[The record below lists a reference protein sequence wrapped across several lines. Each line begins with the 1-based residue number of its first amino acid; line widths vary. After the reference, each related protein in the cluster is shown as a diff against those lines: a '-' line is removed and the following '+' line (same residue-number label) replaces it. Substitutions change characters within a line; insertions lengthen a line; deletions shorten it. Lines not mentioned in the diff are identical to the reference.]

1 MIEQL
6 GNVMN
11 LNPAHPTGRY
21 KFFLPCRQA
30 QGSGASIL
38 DLSGNA
44 AHAVFGAGVVDLTG
58 WARNGYFSPQ
68 AAANGMAIVPIG
80 SSSFEIS
87 TQSVIFHA
95 RINKAAPIASE
106 AFAGNAALGSANQ
119 GMYLSL
125 RAQAGGGISKVRP
138 IFRTSNGDFSSIADS
153 SALVADR
160 QLVLSAAPAAGA
172 TSVALASNF
181 AGTTGTYLMKFDN
194 GDIRALGLT
203 NGSTVVTGV
212 AAGVT
217 ALGAAC
223 ATTAIVDANQDY
235 HDIGVA
241 VDLVSASKFVKVYV
255 DGVLSDTHVTNLPTG
270 TTTAA
275 TGFAIGAQSGVTGTS
290 AVAVPIAG
298 VHLLAWTGTMP
309 PNIDLIMARLAGN
322 PFQYLTDRDFW

>member
-6 GNVMN
+6 DNVMN
-11 LNPAHPTGRY
+11 LNPAYPTGRY
-21 KFFLPCRQA
+21 KFFMPGRQA
-30 QGSGASIL
+30 LGSGTNVL

-44 AHAVFGAGVVDLTG
+44 AHAAFGAGVTDLLG

-68 AAANGMAIVPIG
+68 AAANGMAIVPVG
-80 SSSFEIS
+80 SSSFDIG
-87 TQSVIFHA
+87 TQSLIAHV
-95 RINKAAPIASE
+95 RINKAAPAASE
-106 AFAGNAALGSANQ
+106 AIMGNAQIGFPHE

-125 RAQAGGGISKVRP
+125 RASATGGVSKVRP
-138 IFRTSNGDFSSIADS
+138 FFRTSAGDFSAIPDS
-153 SALVADR
+153 TVIVADR

-203 NGSTVVTGV
+203 NGSTVITGV

-235 HDIGVA
+235 HDIGIA

-255 DGVLSDTHVTNLPTG
+255 DGLLSDTHVTGLPTG
-270 TTTAA
+270 TTTPD
-275 TGFAIGAQSGVTGTS
+275 TGWALGAQSGVTGTVAS
-290 AVAVPIAG
+290 AIPMAG
-298 VHLLAWTGTMP
+298 IHLLAWTGTMP
-309 PNIDLIMARLAGN
+309 PNIDRIMARLAGN